1 MYDVVEKMDNMYQGA
16 KNYSIRLGLTAV
28 ITLVNTGIVGAK
40 PQPTPKFSPEVE
52 ASMASLQSSSQTQK
66 KEGIEGIL
74 EGVCNLAKGA
84 VDLAV
89 GAVYHGGKAVIDT
102 TVGAVGGTLNFL
114 GKWVDNGVNNYE
126 SLDYHVY
133 GNIGDKS
140 RLNEILY
147 GVGHLVPH
155 TIADTGRSFHA
166 TFVVVPDMAMEN
178 AKAQKAK
185 QYGPNGPSFI
195 EVKGPIEAVVRAAQG
210 LYILGEDTT
219 RVIANYAGITGKGF
233 LVEVTKRPLD
243 TVGKAYVIVQIT
255 DLASDGPLDWE
266 RGDKGKGGGQGP
278 VEGEPPPAPPTF
290 PVLPPAPPVFP

>member
-1 MYDVVEKMDNMYQGA
+1 MYDVVEKMDNMYQDA
-16 KNYSIRLGLTAV
+16 KKYGVGLGLAAV
-28 ITLVNTGIVGAK
+28 ITLANTGIVGAK

-52 ASMASLQSSSQTQK
+52 ASMASLQSSFQTQK
-66 KEGIEGIL
+66 KGGIEGIL
-74 EGVCNLAKGA
+74 ESVCNLAKGA

-102 TVGAVGGTLNFL
+102 TVGAVGGTVGFL
-114 GKWVDNGVNNYE
+114 GKWIDNGVNNYE
-126 SLDYHVY
+126 SLDYYVY

-155 TIADTGRSFHA
+155 SVADVGRSFHA
-166 TFVVVPDMAMEN
+166 IFAVVPDMAMEN

-185 QYGPNGPSFI
+185 QYGLNGPSFI
-195 EVKGPIEAVVRAAQG
+195 EVKGPIEALIRAGQG
-210 LYILGEDTT
+210 MYILGEDTT

-243 TVGKAYVIVQIT
+243 TVGKAYVVVQIT

-266 RGDKGKGGGQGP
+266 RGGKGKGGGSSGP
-278 VEGEPPPAPPTF
+278 VKGDAPPAPPLGAIPPPAPF
-290 PVLPPAPPVFP
+290 